1 MQELRALSVL
11 DGRYAKQVEELRDI
25 FSEYGLIRRRVLVET
40 LWLEFMLDDLKL
52 APATGG
58 DIEAIRSVAAGCNLE
73 SAKLVKEYE
82 KKTNHDVKAVEYYLK
97 EQLGAAGLGR
107 YGEWVHFACTSEDI
121 NNTAY
126 ALMLRDGRD
135 AMAKEFDDLRGTLE
149 QFARQWKTVPLM
161 ARTHGQPASPTTVGK
176 EFVVFASR
184 LDRELAKLRDWRPEA
199 KMNGATGNFNAHAAA
214 IPAVDWLS
222 ASERFL
228 REKIGVI
235 PLLYTTQINPYHHVA
250 ELLQTLIR
258 AAQVL
263 VDLDRD
269 LWGYIS
275 LGYFRQRTIAGEVG
289 SSTMPHK
296 VNPIDFENSEGNCGI
311 AVALME
317 HLSAK
322 LLVSRFQRD
331 LTDSTVLRNLGA
343 LFGHLLI
350 AIKSTRK
357 GLGKLELN
365 EASLRADLEGNPELT
380 AEAIQTVMRRYGE
393 ERPYERLKELTRGER
408 ITRGTLSAFVDTLS
422 KVPEKER
429 ARLKALSAADY
440 TGLAAALVDRY
451 FAGRGTK

>member
-1 MQELRALSVL
+1 MQKLRSLSAI

-25 FSEYGLIRRRVLVET
+25 FSEYGLIRRRVEVEA
-40 LWLEFMLDDLKL
+40 LWLEFLLDDLAV
-52 APATGG
+52 APAGGG
-58 DIEAIRSVAAGCNLE
+58 DLEAIRAIARGCNLE
-73 SAKLVKEYE
+73 SAKLVKEFE

-97 EQLGAAGLGR
+97 EQLTAAGLSR
-107 YGEWVHFACTSEDI
+107 FGEWVHFACTSEDI

-135 AMAKEFDDLRGTLE
+135 VLLGQLGELRGTLE
-149 QFARQWKTVPLM
+149 QNAKQWRAVPMM

-184 LDRELAKLRDWRPEA
+184 LDREITKLRDWRPEA
-199 KMNGATGNFNAHAAA
+199 KMNGATGNFNAHAVALPK
-214 IPAVDWLS
+214 IDWIS

-228 REKIGVI
+228 SEKLGVT
-235 PLLYTTQINPYHHVA
+235 PLLYTTQINPYHHIA
-250 ELLQTLIR
+250 ELLQTLLR
-258 AAQVL
+258 AAQVV

-275 LGYFRQRTIAGEVG
+275 LGYFRQRTVAGEVG

-296 VNPIDFENSEGNCGI
+296 VNPIDFENSEGNCGM
-311 AVALME
+311 AVALMG
-317 HLSAK
+317 HLSEK

-331 LTDSTVLRNLGA
+331 LTDSTTLRNLGTV
-343 LFGHLLI
+343 FGHLLI
-350 AIKSTRK
+350 ALKSTKK

-365 EASLRADLEGNPELT
+365 EPALRADLEMNPELL
-380 AEAIQTVMRRYGE
+380 AEAIQTVMRMHGE

-408 ITRGTLSAFVDTLS
+408 MDAVALGRFIDTLT
-422 KVPEKER
+422 KVPATDRDRLR
-429 ARLKALSAADY
+429 ALTPAAY

-451 FAGRGTK
+451 LAGRGN